1 MSPLANSSYS
11 KRAFCGFMLGWTLL
25 VAAVSAQGQRD
36 QFIIR
41 VAELPNDLPNE
52 SDSAAGVGGGFNF
65 NFDDFT
71 PNAAT
76 DLGGLTIGDVT
87 AQQQLQAPD
96 VVVEG
101 LNLLQRN
108 NLVAAAG
115 NAQAPGPQ
123 QRIRMNLNSG
133 LRRRR

>member
-1 MSPLANSSYS
+1 MSPLANSLYS
-11 KRAFCGFMLGWTLL
+11 KRTLCYLMLGWMLL
-25 VAAVSAQGQRD
+25 VTVVSAQGQRD

-52 SDSAAGVGGGFNF
+52 ADSTASMGGGFNF
-65 NFDDFT
+65 NLGDFSSS
-71 PNAAT
+71 AG
-76 DLGGLTIGDVT
+76 LGGLTIGDAT
-87 AQQQLQAPD
+87 AQQLQAPD

-123 QRIRMNLNSG
+123 QRIRLNSY
-133 LRRRR
+133 LRRR

>member
-1 MSPLANSSYS
+1 MLPLTSRSPSIHAVRYLTLAM
-11 KRAFCGFMLGWTLL
+11 ALFV
-25 VAAVSAQGQRD
+25 VAVRAQGQRD

-41 VAELPNDLPNE
+41 VAELPNDL
-52 SDSAAGVGGGFNF
+52 SGVDSTGDAQALEEFNLNFGNFAQNADTLVGGVQ
-65 NFDDFT
+65 T
-71 PNAAT
+71 E
-76 DLGGLTIGDVT
+76 
-87 AQQQLQAPD
+87 LQAPD

-133 LRRRR
+133 LRRR

>member
-1 MSPLANSSYS
+1 MSPLANSLYS
-11 KRAFCGFMLGWTLL
+11 KRALCYIMLGWTLL

-36 QFIIR
+36 EFIIR

-52 SDSAAGVGGGFNF
+52 SDSAASVGGGFNL
-65 NFDDFT
+65 NFDDFST
-71 PNAAT
+71 NVAT
-76 DLGGLTIGDVT
+76 GLGGLTIGDAA

-96 VVVEG
+96 AVMEG

-123 QRIRMNLNSG
+123 QRIRQNLNSG
-133 LRRRR
+133 LRRR